1 VENLTPL
8 REAYAEVSW
17 YPCRSLSAWHGNITM
32 AAGGFQTRLFGMPRW
47 LVLGSTVLAGLA
59 VGLLLLVEFRSSP
72 IRPVSWRPTPVLAE
86 WRNLAA
92 TDILANP
99 SRFECSDKGPESI
112 AVNPQNGDLV
122 TGFADGAIHLISGRD
137 GLSRTVANTKGV
149 PLGLG
154 FLADSSL
161 VVADAMRGLLHV
173 EESGNVT
180 VLSTESEGIPLRYPD
195 GLVVDTTSRNVYF
208 TDLSTRFG
216 PGPVTDFL
224 ELVEHSG
231 TGRLLRYDTQTRR
244 TTTLL
249 SGLQCANGVA
259 LGPGDAY
266 VVVNE
271 TCAYR
276 IQQYWLSGPMAGHS
290 RLFADGLPGF
300 PDNITF
306 NGRDKFWV
314 GIPVPRDRLLD
325 GLAGAPL
332 VRRLLTQFL
341 VAHIAA
347 FPREPRV
354 LALDLSGS
362 PVARLEGQG
371 PHVYAPITEAHE
383 VGSRLILAADAPCLA
398 SVPLPAQLLH

>member
-1 VENLTPL
+1 
-8 REAYAEVSW
+8 
-17 YPCRSLSAWHGNITM
+17 M
-32 AAGGFQTRLFGMPRW
+32 AAVKFQTHLLAMLRRLILWG
-47 LVLGSTVLAGLA
+47 VGLAGLA
-59 VGLLLLVEFRSSP
+59 VALLFLLQYRSSP
-72 IRPVSWRPTPVLAE
+72 IRPVSWRPTPVLTE

-99 SRFECSDKGPESI
+99 NRFDCSDKEPESI
-112 AVNPQNGDLV
+112 AVNPQNGDLA

-137 GLSRTVANTKGV
+137 GMSRTVANTKGL

-154 FLADSSL
+154 FIADSSL

-180 VLSTESEGIPLRYPD
+180 VLSTESEGIPLRYAD
-195 GLVVDTTSRNVYF
+195 GLVVDTTGRNVYF
-208 TDLSTRFG
+208 TDLSTRFP

-224 ELVEHSG
+224 ELIEHSG
-231 TGRLLRYDTQTRR
+231 TGRLLRYDVQTRR

-276 IQQYWLSGPMAGHS
+276 IQQYWLSGPLVGNS
-290 RLFADGLPGF
+290 RVFADGLPGF
-300 PDNITF
+300 PDNVTF

-314 GIPVPRDRLLD
+314 GIPLPRDRLLD
-325 GLAGAPL
+325 GLAGMPV
-332 VRRLLTQFL
+332 VRRLLTRFL

-347 FPREPRV
+347 FPLEPRV
-354 LALDLSGS
+354 LALDLSGR

-383 VGSRLILAADAPCLA
+383 VGSRLILAAEAPCLA

>member
-1 VENLTPL
+1 MGT
-8 REAYAEVSW
+8 
-17 YPCRSLSAWHGNITM
+17 I
-32 AAGGFQTRLFGMPRW
+32 
-47 LVLGSTVLAGLA
+47 LA
-59 VGLLLLVEFRSSP
+59 VTVMGLTCLVQFRSSP
-72 IRPVSWRPTPVLAE
+72 LRPVSWRPTPVSAQ
-86 WRNLAA
+86 WRTLAA
-92 TDILANP
+92 TEILGNP

-112 AVNPQNGDLV
+112 AVNPRNGDLA
-122 TGFADGAIHLISGRD
+122 TGFADGPVHVLSGRD
-137 GLSRTVANTKGV
+137 GTSRIVANTQGL

-161 VVADAMRGLLHV
+161 VVADAKRGLLHI

-180 VLSTESEGIPLRYPD
+180 VLSTESDGIPLRYPD
-195 GLVVDTTSRNVYF
+195 GLVVDAAGRHVYF

-224 ELVEHSG
+224 ELIEHSG
-231 TGRLLRYDTQTRR
+231 TGRLLRFDTQTHR

-276 IQQYWLSGPMAGHS
+276 MRQYWLSGPMAGRS
-290 RLFADGLPGF
+290 GIFADGLPGF
-300 PDNITF
+300 PDNVTF
-306 NGRDKFWV
+306 NGRQTFWV
-314 GIPVPRDRLLD
+314 AIPVPRNRLLD
-325 GLAGAPL
+325 ALAGMPL

-354 LALDLSGS
+354 LALNLSGKG
-362 PVARLEGQG
+362 VARLEGQG
-371 PHVYAPITEAHE
+371 PYVYAPITEAHE
-383 VGSRLILAADAPCLA
+383 IGSRLVLGSADASCLA
-398 SVPLPAQLLH
+398 SVPLPAQH